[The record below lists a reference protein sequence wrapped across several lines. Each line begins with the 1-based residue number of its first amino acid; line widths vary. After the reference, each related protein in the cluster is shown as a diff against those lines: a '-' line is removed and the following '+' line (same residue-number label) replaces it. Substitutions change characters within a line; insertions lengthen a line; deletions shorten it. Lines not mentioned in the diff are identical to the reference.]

1 MPFASSQRPTH
12 SLLVIMRTWG
22 VMMRMRSR
30 LRMRRWQS
38 EKKSNMREEQLV
50 GKCNLQKQINQGDSE
65 DCQQTKASNASR
77 LFNFLLP
84 KIKLLQTLQIK
95 GVRKRFNGVMS
106 KSLKVPFL
114 NNTPI
119 HIHHQ
124 IPTSVTLTNCILN

>member
-1 MPFASSQRPTH
+1 
-12 SLLVIMRTWG
+12 
-22 VMMRMRSR
+22 
-30 LRMRRWQS
+30 MRRWQS

-114 NNTPI
+114 NKTPI
-119 HIHHQ
+119 HINHHQ
-124 IPTSVTLTNCILN
+124 IPTSVNTDTLHLKLKDINSYLDTDLYHRRRSNFGLQMITE

>member
-1 MPFASSQRPTH
+1 
-12 SLLVIMRTWG
+12 
-22 VMMRMRSR
+22 
-30 LRMRRWQS
+30 MRRWQS

-77 LFNFLLP
+77 LFDFLLP

-95 GVRKRFNGVMS
+95 GVLKRFNGVIS

-114 NNTPI
+114 GPRGPLVLPLLELYVRPQEKSGSQYI
-119 HIHHQ
+119 
-124 IPTSVTLTNCILN
+124 

>member
-12 SLLVIMRTWG
+12 SLLVIMRTRG
-22 VMMRMRSR
+22 MMRMRSR

-84 KIKLLQTLQIK
+84 KIILLQILQIK

-119 HIHHQ
+119 HLYHNQ
-124 IPTSVTLTNCILN
+124 ISTSVTQTHCILN

>member
-1 MPFASSQRPTH
+1 
-12 SLLVIMRTWG
+12 
-22 VMMRMRSR
+22 
-30 LRMRRWQS
+30 MRRWQS

-84 KIKLLQTLQIK
+84 KIILLQILQIK

-106 KSLKVPFL
+106 KSLKVPFSEQY
-114 NNTPI
+114 TYSFI
-119 HIHHQ
+119 
-124 IPTSVTLTNCILN
+124 S